1 MKKTVR
7 LFAAF
12 ILAIFS
18 MNASAQFTNITV
30 DKKPTSM
37 EIVQIDNRENSTLVF
52 IRYTR
57 ENDSIS
63 WMNINEKT
71 FDIVVS
77 FLISAKLA
85 NNYSN
90 YKYLS
95 VFLDIVL
102 KIYTLAN

>member
-37 EIVQIDNRENSTLVF
+37 KIVQIDNRENSTLVF

-71 FDIVVS
+71 FVKIKGS
-77 FLISAKLA
+77 NREYHLINSINLPV
-85 NNYSN
+85 N
-90 YKYLS
+90 
-95 VFLDIVL
+95 
-102 KIYTLAN
+102 TE